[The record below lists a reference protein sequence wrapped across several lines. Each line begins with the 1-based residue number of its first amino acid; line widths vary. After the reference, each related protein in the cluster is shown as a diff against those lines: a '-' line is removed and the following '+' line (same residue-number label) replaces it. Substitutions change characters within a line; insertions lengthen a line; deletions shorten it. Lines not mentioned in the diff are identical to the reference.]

1 MIEAPSPHAQAG
13 QVTRGIVSLSLC
25 GGLLA
30 GLTICWSA
38 DFQKAMH
45 LSPLFLAWAMVITGD
60 GILAWS
66 MLLPAGR
73 IIQQLWPGVSA
84 EVRQQLRSTLIFIAA
99 MLGAFFTLMPMEF
112 PLEVTWPLGHHH
124 GIRLGAVSALIL
136 IPALVAVL
144 VMWLAAAKAECLPRS
159 ADNPVEV
166 VAEYLEQR
174 RTVQGF
180 LWFVGAV
187 IGGTVLA
194 TGAMRKAML
203 AAQYATGAH
212 YPSELV
218 VAYGAFFTLILGLC
232 YLPAYLLMQ
241 RAGDRILHDFL
252 KGTTDVAAWNK
263 ERKRLAKLLGLD
275 ASIAQSLKDLG
286 AIVSPLAAGLFSIA
300 LPDLAAK

>member
-1 MIEAPSPHAQAG
+1 MAEELSPPALAG
-13 QVTRGIVSLSLC
+13 QITRGIVSLSVV

-73 IIQQLWPGVSA
+73 IIQKLWPDLSA
-84 EVRQQLRSTLIFIAA
+84 EVRQQLRSTLFFVAVV
-99 MLGAFFTLMPMEF
+99 LGAFFTLMPKEF
-112 PLEVTWPLGHHH
+112 PLEVTWPLGYYH
-124 GIRLGAVSALIL
+124 GIRMGAVSALIL
-136 IPALVAVL
+136 APALVAVL
-144 VMWLAAAKAECLPRS
+144 AMWLAAAKAECLPS
-159 ADNPVEV
+159 AGAAPLAVLTD
-166 VAEYLEQR
+166 YREQR
-174 RTVQGF
+174 RTMQGF

-194 TGAMRKAML
+194 TGAMRKSML
-203 AAQYATGAH
+203 AAQYATPAH

-218 VAYGAFFTLILGLC
+218 LAYGAFFTLILGLC
-232 YLPAYLLMQ
+232 YLPAYIVMQGAGERLLQ
-241 RAGDRILHDFL
+241 GFL
-252 KGTTDVAAWNK
+252 KETTDVAAWNK
-263 ERKRLAKLLGLD
+263 ERKRLTKLLGLD
-275 ASIAQSLKDLG
+275 AGVAQSLKDVGAILSPLG
-286 AIVSPLAAGLFSIA
+286 AGLISVV

>member
-1 MIEAPSPHAQAG
+1 MNEEVSTPAQAG
-13 QVTRGIVSLSLC
+13 QVTRGIVVLSVL

-45 LSPLFLAWAMVITGD
+45 ASPLFLAWAMVITGD
-60 GILAWS
+60 GILAFS
-66 MLLPAGR
+66 MLVPAGR
-73 IIQQLWPGVSA
+73 IIQKLWPGISA
-84 EVRQQLRSTLIFIAA
+84 EVRRQLRSTLVFIAA
-99 MLGAFFTLMPMEF
+99 VLGAFFTLMPKEF
-112 PLEVTWPLGHHH
+112 PLEVTWPLGEHH
-124 GIRLGAVSALIL
+124 GMRLGAVSALIL
-136 IPALVAVL
+136 VPALVAVL
-144 VMWLAAAKAECLPRS
+144 AMWLAAARAECLPGAPAS
-159 ADNPVEV
+159 PPAV

-218 VAYGAFFTLILGLC
+218 LAYGAFFTLILGLC
-232 YLPAYLLMQ
+232 YLPAYIVMQ
-241 RAGDRILHDFL
+241 SAGDRIRQEFL
-252 KGTTDVAAWNK
+252 KDTTDVVAWNK

-275 ASIAQSLKDLG
+275 AGIAQSLKDSG
-286 AIVSPLAAGLFSIA
+286 AILSPMIAGLISVA
-300 LPDLAAK
+300 LPDLAGK

>member
-1 MIEAPSPHAQAG
+1 MSEELDPHAQAG
-13 QVTRGIVSLSLC
+13 QITHGIVSLAVL

-66 MLLPAGR
+66 MLLPAVR
-73 IIQQLWPGVSA
+73 VIQQLWPGVSS
-84 EVRQQLRSTLIFIAA
+84 EVRRQLRSTLIFVAA
-99 MLGAFFTLMPMEF
+99 VLGAFFALMPKEF
-112 PLEVTWPLGHHH
+112 PLEVTWPLGDYH

-144 VMWLAAAKAECLPRS
+144 AMWLAAAKAECLPR
-159 ADNPVEV
+159 AAENPLGV

-174 RTVQGF
+174 RTLQGF

-194 TGAMRKAML
+194 TGAMRKSML
-203 AAQYATGAH
+203 AAQYATEAH

-218 VAYGAFFTLILGLC
+218 LAYGAFFTLILGLC
-232 YLPAYLLMQ
+232 YVPAYIVMQ
-241 RAGDRILHDFL
+241 SAGDRILQGFL
-252 KGTTDVAAWNK
+252 KSTTDVAVWHK

-275 ASIAQSLKDLG
+275 ASVAQSLKDIGAILSPLG
-286 AIVSPLAAGLFSIA
+286 AGLISVV